1 MDVTSATVGL
11 RCEPEGVAV
20 LGTVSQRDEVWWG
33 GVGREGVATPLPLAF
48 DLSRDRGRGNGR
60 RIVPDPVK
68 YGPSRNS
75 IKFNQQ

>member
-33 GVGREGVATPLPLAF
+33 VVGRGEKVWLLLCPLAF
-48 DLSRDRGRGNGR
+48 DLSRDRGKGER
-60 RIVPDPVK
+60 
-68 YGPSRNS
+68 
-75 IKFNQQ
+75 